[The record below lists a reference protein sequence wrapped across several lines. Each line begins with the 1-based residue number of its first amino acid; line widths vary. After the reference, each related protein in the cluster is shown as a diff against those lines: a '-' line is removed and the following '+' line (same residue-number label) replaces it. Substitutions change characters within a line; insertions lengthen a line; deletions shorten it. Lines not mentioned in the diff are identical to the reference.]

1 MFHRFINTDG
11 HEVLIDLSTICLV
24 IDRIEHRVINTPFD
38 EIMVLSSLSY
48 IEKLL
53 AKHKRLT
60 AIGRQN

>member
-24 IDRIEHRVINTPFD
+24 IDRIDHRVINTPFD

>member
-38 EIMVLSSLSY
+38 EIEVLSSLGY

-53 AKHKRLT
+53 AKHKQLT

>member
-38 EIMVLSSLSY
+38 EIEVLSSLAY

-53 AKHKRLT
+53 AKHKQLT

>member
-24 IDRIEHRVINTPFD
+24 IDRIDHRVINTPFD
-38 EIMVLSSLSY
+38 EIQVLSSLGY